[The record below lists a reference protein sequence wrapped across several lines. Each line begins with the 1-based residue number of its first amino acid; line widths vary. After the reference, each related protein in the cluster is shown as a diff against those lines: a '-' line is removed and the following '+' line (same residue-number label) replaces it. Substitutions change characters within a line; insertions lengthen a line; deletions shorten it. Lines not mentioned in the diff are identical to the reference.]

1 MNEYNIQFL
10 KEYIRLDNL
19 CKDIY
24 NIERNGVSAYLE
36 DMDNNHSFAYIIS
49 GWEDDYDQLKTY
61 RHLRNHMTHD
71 PDALDEEECTAEDVQ
86 WIEKFQTRI
95 LQSNDPL
102 ARLRNHQE
110 QIAQRKKQET
120 EQAMQSE
127 EPRSLLQFI
136 SDAIAHFIN
145 AFR

>member
-1 MNEYNIQFL
+1 
-10 KEYIRLDNL
+10 
-19 CKDIY
+19 
-24 NIERNGVSAYLE
+24 
-36 DMDNNHSFAYIIS
+36 MDNNHSFAYIIS

-102 ARLRNHQE
+102 ARLRKHQE